1 MQKEQNVRL
10 VLASASPRRREL
22 LSQIGL
28 EFTVMP
34 STKEE
39 NAKTTEAGALVQ
51 ELSRQKAV
59 DIWEQLSG
67 GQGQNPDA
75 DQEQISEETQE
86 PNLNGKRQ
94 PELLVIGADTVVCCE
109 GKILGKPHSR
119 EAAAEMLTALQGR
132 SHEVYT
138 GVTLYSQSET
148 VTFFECTQVEFYPM
162 TEVEISEYIDSKEP
176 MDKASAYGI
185 QGLGARFVKGIRGD
199 YNNVV
204 GLPVGRLYQELK
216 SRGWM

>member
-34 STKEE
+34 SKKEE
-39 NAKTTEAGALVQ
+39 NAKATEAGALVQ

-162 TEVEISEYIDSKEP
+162 TEVEISEYIDS
-176 MDKASAYGI
+176 
-185 QGLGARFVKGIRGD
+185 
-199 YNNVV
+199 
-204 GLPVGRLYQELK
+204 
-216 SRGWM
+216 

>member
-86 PNLNGKRQ
+86 PNLNGKQQ
-94 PELLVIGADTVVCCE
+94 PELLVVGADTVVCCE

-119 EAAAEMLTALQGR
+119 EAAEMLTALQGR

-176 MDKASAYGI
+176 MDKAGAYGI

-216 SRGWM
+216 SHGWM

>member
-176 MDKASAYGI
+176 MDKAGAYGI

-216 SRGWM
+216 SHGWI

>member
-94 PELLVIGADTVVCCE
+94 SELLVIGADTVVCCE

-176 MDKASAYGI
+176 MDKAGAYGI

-216 SRGWM
+216 SHGWM

>member
-1 MQKEQNVRL
+1 MQKDQNVRL

-176 MDKASAYGI
+176 MDKAGAYGI

-216 SRGWM
+216 SHGWM

>member
-119 EAAAEMLTALQGR
+119 EAAEMLTALQGR

-176 MDKASAYGI
+176 MDKAGAYGI

-216 SRGWM
+216 SHGWM